1 MDAVPMSRN
10 GTGNRNQ
17 DIGRYLRANRLKYVM
32 IAVALLA
39 LAVLFIYSLYL
50 GSTAVTLDQIF
61 GNIFG
66 DDGTWEGYVIHDIR
80 LKRSVA
86 ALIAG
91 CGLGVAGA
99 MMQCVLRNPLGSPY
113 TLGLSN
119 AAAFGAA
126 LGIMVLGGGLVNGGA
141 VASYRIDEPYIVA
154 ISAFAFSMLATAV
167 IVAAMKF
174 FGASPATMVLAGMA
188 ISSIFSAGIAFLQ
201 YQANEMAL
209 SAIVFWQFGD
219 LEKISWAQMPII
231 FWAVLIPLVYIYLN
245 RWSLNAIDQGDEVA
259 QSLGVRVGRT
269 RVTVLVLSAVM
280 TSVIVSFVGIIGFIG
295 LLAPHVAR
303 RLVGDDKNILIPAS
317 AVIGSMVLLIAM
329 MVSQNA
335 FGFVIPVGIIT
346 SMIGGPMFLWILFDS
361 RTKKKK
367 RIAEFVR
374 RVRA

>member
-1 MDAVPMSRN
+1 MIPISRN
-10 GTGNRNQ
+10 GIGSRNQ
-17 DIGRYLRANRLKYVM
+17 DIGRYLRTNRIKYAMLVF
-32 IAVALLA
+32 VLLA
-39 LAVLFIYSLYL
+39 LIALFFYSLYL
-50 GSTAVTLDQIF
+50 GSTKVTFEQIF
-61 GNIFG
+61 NNLLD
-66 DDGTWEGYVIHDIR
+66 DDGTWAGYVIHDIR

-99 MMQCVLRNPLGSPY
+99 IMQCVLRNPLGSPY

-141 VASYRIDEPYIVA
+141 VASYRIDEPYVVA
-154 ISAFAFSMLATAV
+154 ISAFAFSMLATLV
-167 IVAAMKF
+167 IVAAMKY
-174 FGASPATMVLAGMA
+174 FGASPSTMVLAGMA

-219 LEKISWAQMPII
+219 LEKISWSQMPII
-231 FWAVLIPLVYIYLN
+231 FWAVLIPLIYIYLK

-269 RVTVLVLSAVM
+269 RVIVLVLSAVM
-280 TSVIVSFVGIIGFIG
+280 TSVVVSFVGIIGFIG

-303 RLVGDDKNILIPAS
+303 RVVGDDKNILIPAS
-317 AVIGSMVLLIAM
+317 ALIGAIVLLAAM

-361 RTKKKK
+361 RSKKKK

-374 RVRA
+374 KVRR